1 MGRNGGLLLGPR
13 CLNGVALVQLSQNE
27 LYLVTTAAHLQGS
40 GQLIYKV
47 LATMWPDVLFRV
59 HAKKFCFHHRRIRS
73 YTLFLVHH
81 NDDDVIMR
89 CWHTYIWFCKLTGV

>member
-47 LATMWPDVLFRV
+47 LATM
-59 HAKKFCFHHRRIRS
+59 
-73 YTLFLVHH
+73 
-81 NDDDVIMR
+81 
-89 CWHTYIWFCKLTGV
+89 